1 MNKKSS
7 TEKEIIENKTK
18 TPLSESQK
26 QWASLFSQIRE
37 YRPDATFQQRF
48 LNRYPINMNGMSEA
62 FLGNAIMMNE
72 RLKKLNTYP
81 SKYDKAKIEEMVA
94 NPQNYEMD
102 LRALSRY
109 VYNTL
114 TPIYKQVNLYAD
126 ILTYRTYVNITE
138 IKSQTKLIK
147 EYNRISNFLRN
158 FNPERTFRKVT
169 LLTILDGK
177 SFWYLRTDRGEDNI
191 CLQQL
196 PADYVKITGITN
208 KGFQIAFNMTYFLNP
223 ANSVL
228 FFPPEFQEYLNKFY
242 GYYNKAKNVFDLEK
256 FEKANIK
263 DVIAFQENSAL
274 YFWQFLDIDKSF
286 VFSID
291 ESTFDTSPALMSSF
305 GSAMEL
311 DKYRALE
318 QELLSL
324 PLQSLLTSEIEISDK
339 NLSGIYSDD
348 TSITPDMVALFTEL
362 LQQKLPQTVSAIA
375 APFKNFK
382 LHEFEHVDTKD
393 SVLGDA
399 LKNYYIQSGV
409 SSLIS
414 TSEKPTLSQTRA
426 AEKIEAR
433 YVDKLYSQY
442 QNCLNTIIKLFKL
455 KNDFVVHIE
464 GDVFSDDSE
473 YAKVKEAVQNG
484 QTDLVPKQQSFFSSH
499 IDEALATSEFM
510 QKCDY
515 YGNLQQIGIAVQ
527 KKQQGTGNPVGRP
540 SANVDEVTSENT
552 AISIE
557 QGTNTTEGREVTRTT
572 TSEVATNTEE
582 NFAKMFSHMDEEEI
596 QNIKEFLNENY

>member
-1 MNKKSS
+1 MNKESS
-7 TEKEIIENKTK
+7 EKKEITENKNEI
-18 TPLSESQK
+18 PLSESQK

-72 RLKKLNTYP
+72 RLKRLNTYP

-126 ILTYRTYVNITE
+126 ILTYRTYVNITD

-158 FNPERTFRKVT
+158 FDTERTFRKVT
-169 LLTILDGK
+169 LLTVLDGK

-196 PADYVKITGITN
+196 PSDYVKITGITN

-242 GYYNKAKNVFDLEK
+242 GYYDKAKNIFDIEK
-256 FEKANIK
+256 FEKANIR

-291 ESTFDTSPALMSSF
+291 ESTFNTAPALMSSF

-339 NLSGIYSDD
+339 NISGIYGDD
-348 TSITPDMVALFTEL
+348 WNYLYIINSTQSLYTEMY
-362 LQQKLPQTVSAIA
+362 
-375 APFKNFK
+375 N
-382 LHEFEHVDTKD
+382 
-393 SVLGDA
+393 
-399 LKNYYIQSGV
+399 
-409 SSLIS
+409 
-414 TSEKPTLSQTRA
+414 
-426 AEKIEAR
+426 
-433 YVDKLYSQY
+433 
-442 QNCLNTIIKLFKL
+442 
-455 KNDFVVHIE
+455 
-464 GDVFSDDSE
+464 
-473 YAKVKEAVQNG
+473 
-484 QTDLVPKQQSFFSSH
+484 
-499 IDEALATSEFM
+499 
-510 QKCDY
+510 
-515 YGNLQQIGIAVQ
+515 
-527 KKQQGTGNPVGRP
+527 
-540 SANVDEVTSENT
+540 
-552 AISIE
+552 
-557 QGTNTTEGREVTRTT
+557 
-572 TSEVATNTEE
+572 
-582 NFAKMFSHMDEEEI
+582 
-596 QNIKEFLNENY
+596 

>member
-1 MNKKSS
+1 MNKTSEK
-7 TEKEIIENKTK
+7 KEIKQNEKTV
-18 TPLSESQK
+18 LSESQK
-26 QWASLFSQIRE
+26 QWASLFSQIRQ
-37 YRPDATFQQRF
+37 YRPSDNFQQRY
-48 LNRYPINMNGMSEA
+48 LNRFPLNINGASEA
-62 FLGNAIMMNE
+62 YLGNAIMMNE
-72 RLKKLNTYP
+72 RLKRLNTYP
-81 SKYDKAKIEEMVA
+81 SKYDKAKVEEMIA
-94 NPQNYEMD
+94 NPQDYEMD

-114 TPIYKQVNLYAD
+114 TPIYKQVHLYAD
-126 ILTYRTYVNITE
+126 ILTYRTYVNISE
-138 IKSQTKLIK
+138 IKSKSKLIK

-158 FNPERTFRKVT
+158 FDPERTFRKTT
-169 LLTILDGK
+169 LLTVLYGK

-196 PADYVKITGITN
+196 PSDYVKITGITN
-208 KGFQIAFNMTYFLNP
+208 KGFQVAFNMTYFLNP

-242 GYYNKAKNVFDLEK
+242 GYYNKETQFFDLEK
-256 FEKANIK
+256 FKKSEIK

-274 YFWQFLDIDKSF
+274 YFWQF
-286 VFSID
+286 
-291 ESTFDTSPALMSSF
+291 FDTAPALMASF

-324 PLQSLLTSEIEISDK
+324 PLQALLTSEIEISDK
-339 NLSGIYSDD
+339 NISGIYSDD

-382 LHEFEHVDTKD
+382 LHEFEHVDTQD

-409 SSLIS
+409 NSLVS

-426 AEKIEAR
+426 SEKIEAR
-433 YVDKLYSQY
+433 FIDKIYCQY
-442 QNCLNTIIKLFKL
+442 QNCLNSIIKLFKL
-455 KNDFVVHIE
+455 KNDFVIHIE

-473 YAKVKEAVQNG
+473 YAKVKEAIQNG

-499 IDEALATSEFM
+499 IDEAIATSEFM
-510 QKCDY
+510 EKCNY
-515 YGNLQQIGIAVQ
+515 YGNLQQMSIATQ
-527 KKQQGTGNPVGRP
+527 NKQVKQSTGNPVGRP

-557 QGTNTTEGREVTRTT
+557 QGTNTTEGREVTTT
-572 TSEVATNTEE
+572 TSSEVATNTEE
-582 NFAKMFSHMDEEEI
+582 SFAKMFSQMSEEQIEE
-596 QNIKEFLNENY
+596 IKEFLDENY

>member
-1 MNKKSS
+1 MRKSS
-7 TEKEIIENKTK
+7 EERKQNENEKRS
-18 TPLSESQK
+18 LSESQK
-26 QWASLFSQIRE
+26 QWASLFSQIKQ
-37 YRPDATFQQRF
+37 YRPNENFQQRY
-48 LNRYPINMNGMSEA
+48 LNKYPVNINGMSEA
-62 FLGNAIMMNE
+62 FIANAIMMND
-72 RLKKLNTYP
+72 RLKNLNTYP
-81 SKYDKAKIEEMVA
+81 SKYDKAKVEEMVA

-114 TPIYKQVNLYAD
+114 TPIYKQVHLYAD
-126 ILTYRTYVNITE
+126 ILTYRTYVNISN
-138 IKSQTKLIK
+138 IKSKSKLIK

-158 FNPERTFRKVT
+158 FDVERTFRKVT
-169 LLTILDGK
+169 LSTVLYGK

-208 KGFQIAFNMTYFLNP
+208 RGFQIAFNMAYFLNP
-223 ANSVL
+223 ENSVL
-228 FFPPEFQEYLNKFY
+228 FFPPEFKEYLNKFY
-242 GYYNKAKNVFDLEK
+242 GFYNRNTNIFDLEK
-256 FEKANIK
+256 FKQADID
-263 DVIAFQENSAL
+263 DVIAFQESSAL

-291 ESTFDTSPALMSSF
+291 ETTFDTSPALMSSF

-318 QELLSL
+318 QEILTL
-324 PLQSLLTSEIEISDK
+324 PLQALLTSEIEISDK
-339 NLSGIYSDD
+339 NISGAYSDD
-348 TSITPDMVALFTEL
+348 TAITPDMVALFTEL
-362 LQQKLPQTVSAIA
+362 LQQKMPQTVSAIA

-409 SSLIS
+409 NSLIS

-433 YVDKLYSQY
+433 YIDKLYCQY
-442 QNCLNTIIKLFKL
+442 QTCLNSIIKTFKL
-455 KNDFVVHIE
+455 KNDFVVHVE

-499 IDEALATSEFM
+499 IDEAIATSEFM
-510 QKCDY
+510 EKCNY
-515 YGNLQQIGIAVQ
+515 YGNLQQMGLAIQ
-527 KKQQGTGNPVGRP
+527 KKQSTGNPVGRP

-557 QGTNTTEGREVTRTT
+557 QGTNTVEGREVTRTSET
-572 TSEVATNTEE
+572 TTNTEE
-582 NFAKMFSHMDEEEI
+582 TFSKLFSQMSEDEIED
-596 QNIKEFLNENY
+596 IKDFLNENY

>member
-1 MNKKSS
+1 MKKSS
-7 TEKEIIENKTK
+7 EKKENTK
-18 TPLSESQK
+18 NKEVILTESQK
-26 QWASLFSQIRE
+26 QWANLFSQIKQFHPNE
-37 YRPDATFQQRF
+37 NFQQRY
-48 LNRYPINMNGMSEA
+48 LKTYPININGMSEA
-62 FLGNAIMMNE
+62 FIGNAIMMNE
-72 RLKKLNTYP
+72 RLKKLNTFP
-81 SKYDKAKIEEMVA
+81 AKYDKAKIQEMLA

-126 ILTYRTYVNITE
+126 ILTYRTYVNISE
-138 IKSQTKLIK
+138 IKSQSKLIK

-158 FNPERTFRKVT
+158 FDPERTFRKTT
-169 LLTILDGK
+169 LCTVLDGK

-196 PADYVKITGITN
+196 PSDYVKITGITN
-208 KGFQIAFNMTYFLNP
+208 RGFQIAFNMVYFLDP

-228 FFPPEFQEYLNKFY
+228 FFPPEFKEYLNKFY
-242 GYYNKAKNVFDLEK
+242 GYYNKNTKVFDLDK
-256 FEKANIK
+256 FEKAGIE
-263 DVIAFQENSAL
+263 DVIAFQEQSSL
-274 YFWQFLDIDKSF
+274 YFWQFLDINKSF

-291 ESTFDTSPALMSSF
+291 ESTFDTAPALMASF
-305 GSAMEL
+305 GSAIEL

-324 PLQSLLTSEIEISDK
+324 PLQALLTSEIEISDK

-348 TSITPDMVALFTEL
+348 TAITPDMVALFTEL
-362 LQQKLPQTVSAIA
+362 LQQKMPQTVSAIA

-409 SSLIS
+409 NSLIS

-426 AEKIEAR
+426 SEKIEAR
-433 YVDKLYSQY
+433 YIDKLYNQY
-442 QNCLNTIIKLFKL
+442 QSCLNSIIKTFKL
-455 KNDFVVHIE
+455 KNEFSIHIE

-473 YAKVKEAVQNG
+473 YSKVKEAVQNG
-484 QTDLVPKQQSFFSSH
+484 QTDLIPKQQSFFSSH
-499 IDEALATSEFM
+499 VDEALATRQFM
-510 QKCDY
+510 EKCDY
-515 YGNLQQIGIAVQ
+515 QGSLAQKNISIQQ
-527 KKQQGTGNPVGRP
+527 KQSTGNPVGRP
-540 SANVDEVTSENT
+540 SSNVDEVTSENT

-557 QGTNTTEGREVTRTT
+557 QGTNTVEGREVTK
-572 TSEVATNTEE
+572 TSETTTNTEE
-582 NFAKMFSHMDEEEI
+582 TFAKLFSQMSEDEIED
-596 QNIKEFLNENY
+596 IKDFLNENY